1 MAGKIK
7 LTPNELNTVSTK
19 MNSFSTQIENLGRQ
33 IDNELKNLRMQW
45 EGSASQQ
52 FYDQWDSQRDS
63 FRKISELLRT
73 VGTQLKTVAS
83 RIESADKL

>member
-19 MNSFSTQIENLGRQ
+19 MSSFSVQIENLGRQ

-45 EGSASQQ
+45 EGSASRQ

-73 VGTQLKTVAS
+73 VSTQLKTVAS